1 LSTIANNHLPTK
13 HEKGVTQPE
22 DVSSLKA
29 TSQDLE
35 SRLEA
40 SVEAKERGEEK
51 QTWLAQQVEQQREA
65 VAAATEKAARLK
77 QVMGR

>member
-1 LSTIANNHLPTK
+1 M
-13 HEKGVTQPE
+13 
-22 DVSSLKA
+22 
-29 TSQDLE
+29 
-35 SRLEA
+35 EA